1 MSNDKVRSQKSRLGK
16 KKKKSK
22 INYNIDLKET
32 IGQEMDGEKMVG
44 Q

>member
-1 MSNDKVRSQKSRLGK
+1 MLNDKVRSQESRLGK
-16 KKKKSK
+16 KKSQ